1 MRLRYGFFWLCTVLT
16 VLVLL
21 FVPISAAE
29 AGVCGDNATWT
40 YDADSG
46 TLTVT
51 GTGAMWDM
59 AADFFD
65 PIERI
70 RQMAYE
76 KTLARQPEEAHTVPW
91 GEVRGDIR
99 SVVIGEGITTVGN
112 YAFQGC
118 GRLTAV
124 TLPSTLLSIGDGAF
138 LHSYEIYEIDL
149 PDALQSIGDFALYSA
164 NLSAVHIPREL
175 REIGPFSL
183 CGDGVM
189 DVGYH
194 LAAITVDPE
203 NAYFCAEDNVLFTKD
218 RTELVLFPVFGE
230 STVYTLPD
238 TVQRIRDYA
247 AVNLSATEFHM
258 GEGLREIGV
267 GSFSSACCPSL
278 RIPASVEKIGAYAF
292 TGGYSLKWIE
302 VDPANPYFKS
312 IDGVLYTKDG
322 TEVLACPPRKWGY
335 LCLPETVEI
344 IRGGA
349 FHESSL
355 NELRFTGDRLTEIER
370 EGIVH
375 CQYLRALWFPASLK
389 RMEEGAVQSNAGL
402 RELYFAGDAPE
413 VYPSEGKEYAANA
426 AIAAYDMPATLY
438 YLSGQKGWDTFEGV
452 WLIPTPVE
460 EIVER
465 PIPSCGS
472 GAVWWY
478 SENET
483 TGGELH
489 IRGEGA
495 VYDYT
500 DTAVPWSDWSDQ
512 IHVVYFQEDITKIGD
527 NVLRDLPNVREVC
540 FLHDAVV
547 EIGSGN
553 FCDMPS
559 LTAVEIPARVA
570 KIGSGC
576 FENVP
581 ALTALTVDGDNTH
594 YRVENGVLV
603 CLDPETDAETETM
616 TEEKGA
622 PAEDTAAEEKD
633 AAASKRHAVWY
644 GIGAACLCGIA
655 AVAVIWRKR
664 AGR

>member
-1 MRLRYGFFWLCTVLT
+1 MRLRYGIFGLCTILT
-16 VLVLL
+16 VLLL
-21 FVPISAAE
+21 PLIPVMAADS
-29 AGVCGDNATWT
+29 GTCGDNAVWS

-91 GEVRGDIR
+91 GEVRDDIR

-138 LHSYEIYEIDL
+138 LHSHEIYEIDL

-164 NLSAVHIPREL
+164 NLSAVHIPRDL

-203 NAYFCAEDNVLFTKD
+203 NEYFCAEDNVLFTKD

-247 AVNLSATEFHM
+247 AIDLSAAELHM
-258 GEGLREIGV
+258 GEGLLEIGI
-267 GSFSSACCPSL
+267 GNFSSACCPSF

-292 TGGYSLKWIE
+292 TGGYSLKWID

-335 LCLPETVEI
+335 LCLPEEVEI
-344 IRGGA
+344 VHSGA
-349 FHESSL
+349 FRDSCL
-355 NELRFTGDRLTEIER
+355 DELRFTGERLAEIER
-370 EGIVH
+370 DGIVH

-413 VYPSEGKEYAANA
+413 VYPSEGKEYATNS
-426 AIAAYDMPATLY
+426 AIAAFDMPATLN

-452 WLIPTPVE
+452 WLIPTPVD
-460 EIVER
+460 EIAEK
-465 PIPSCGS
+465 PIQSCGS

-500 DTAVPWSDWSDQ
+500 DTAVPWSDWSDR

-527 NVLRDLPNVREVC
+527 NVLRELPNVREVC
-540 FLHDAVV
+540 CRDSLT

-559 LTAVEIPARVA
+559 LVAVEIPARVA

-603 CLDPETDAETETM
+603 CLDPETIPEPESETVEKSTSMEET
-616 TEEKGA
+616 
-622 PAEDTAAEEKD
+622 AEEKKPE
-633 AAASKRHAVWY
+633 AAKRHTVWY
-644 GIGAACLCGIA
+644 GIGVVCVCGIA
-655 AVAVIWRKR
+655 AVVVGRRKHP
-664 AGR
+664 GR

>member
-21 FVPISAAE
+21 LVPISAADV
-29 AGVCGDNATWT
+29 GVCGDNATWT

-65 PIERI
+65 PNERI

-112 YAFQGC
+112 YAFQRC

-218 RTELVLFPVFGE
+218 RTELVLCPDFGE
-230 STVYTLPD
+230 SAVYTLPD
-238 TVQRIRDYA
+238 SVRRIRDYA

-267 GSFSSACCPSL
+267 GSFSFAHCLSL
-278 RIPASVEKIGAYAF
+278 RIPASVEKIGAFAF

-302 VDPANPYFKS
+302 VDPANPQYKS

-355 NELRFTGDRLTEIER
+355 NELRFTGDRLTGIER
-370 EGIVH
+370 EGIFH
-375 CQYLRALWFPASLK
+375 CPYIRALWFPASLK
-389 RMEEGAVQSNAGL
+389 RMEEGSIQYNPGL

-413 VYPSEGKEYAANA
+413 VYPSEGKEYETNA
-426 AIAAYDMPATLY
+426 AIAALDMPATLY

-465 PIPSCGS
+465 PIPSCGP

-483 TGGELH
+483 TGGDLD
-489 IRGEGA
+489 IRGEGPI
-495 VYDYT
+495 YDYT
-500 DTAVPWSDWSDQ
+500 DTTVPWYDLRDR
-512 IHVVYFQEDITKIGD
+512 IYVIYFLDGVTRIGD

-540 FLHDAVV
+540 FLDDAVV

-559 LTAVEIPARVA
+559 LTEVEIPARVA

-594 YRVENGVLV
+594 YRVENGALV
-603 CLDPETDAETETM
+603 CLDPETDAETGTM

-622 PAEDTAAEEKD
+622 PAEETAAEEKD
-633 AAASKRHAVWY
+633 AAPSRRHAVWY